1 MSIVNKTKTDLSSF
15 NYRKVEKSRSQPS
28 NTSNLPTPPTRVTEV
43 TTTNVSVDFSK
54 LAGMSRGSND
64 VKQPSQNY
72 LNMHRFNDGFG
83 NVGLQVIKTAEDIKR
98 WTKWNTT
105 DGKGLLFN
113 VKQAVLQ
120 RFNAQKNTRIYNP
133 LGLFG
138 SVVPFVHLPRH
149 TKGTFI
155 DLVDPPKYNKESEV
169 MDNVDVTPES
179 SGLGKSIGKLFK
191 GLAGPDKAEDYGLGT
206 GKIKAP
212 GGNLYSVETSNQL
225 QVPYHGRLNDPAA
238 SSLPKDFIKF
248 RIRDLVNGKW
258 LVFPAF
264 LGTITDTVTPT
275 WTPEKYIG
283 RADSVHIYSGADRTV
298 SFDFKVAAFTKQEIP
313 IIQEKM
319 NYLVGLAYPSYKK
332 LFDGDTEQRPVA
344 PYISL
349 TIGDLFMNTPGYFSS
364 ITITMEESA
373 TWELDDGFQIPMY
386 FTVGCEFTYIGKYL
400 PQTLG
405 KHYEVP
411 WLKDLG
417 TSQRV
422 IKTKD
427 GKDTNGSIGRNAGTF
442 GADEF
447 RPDVD
452 GKEKFKT
459 EIYDKASKIHLG
471 II

>member
-15 NYRKVEKSRSQPS
+15 NYKKVEKSRSQPS
-28 NTSNLPTPPTRVTEV
+28 NTSNLPAPPTRVTEV

-113 VKQAVLQ
+113 VKQAILQ
-120 RFNAQKNTRIYNP
+120 RFNATKSTRIYNP

-149 TKGTFI
+149 TNGTFI
-155 DLVDPPKYNKESEV
+155 DFKDPPGYNKGVSKPME
-169 MDNVDVTPES
+169 NADVTP
-179 SGLGKSIGKLFK
+179 SGEGTLATVGKLFDK
-191 GLAGPDKAEDYGLGT
+191 IAGPEKARDYGFKSGNIKGSGGT
-206 GKIKAP
+206 SLIPGVPGKK
-212 GGNLYSVETSNQL
+212 LYSVDVHNAL
-225 QVPYHGRLNDPAA
+225 QVPYGGH
-238 SSLPKDFIKF
+238 SSKTEAKNLPEDFIKF

-332 LFDGDTEQRPVA
+332 LFDGDTEKRPVA

-405 KHYEVP
+405 KHYEAPFLPEKVEDGP
-411 WLKDLG
+411 FGHETPFLTKHFESAG
-417 TSQRV
+417 HRKKYPFHQQMHNEAYK
-422 IKTKD
+422 KTV
-427 GKDTNGSIGRNAGTF
+427 GR
-442 GADEF
+442 
-447 RPDVD
+447 
-452 GKEKFKT
+452 
-459 EIYDKASKIHLG
+459 
-471 II
+471 